1 MKLEQFQSAVTEV
14 REEYIEDLFDYIDDR
29 QKSLKT
35 KRRLRFLLIAAAMT
49 VLLALPCSLF
59 FALRKSD
66 PPPEE
71 EPAATVYIGLYP
83 SMEIGIDEDRNVL
96 TFSASE
102 DEKSLFANVDF
113 VGKPVQNA
121 VGDIVL
127 SSIESGHL
135 NDTDN
140 TVFLTVKS
148 KNEVFAVELCS
159 SLEASV
165 NAVMKEN
172 LPGGQ
177 VEAEVFDDQIR
188 SYIESQ
194 LGVGDHLGITFRR
207 SELVDAYIID
217 AYQNGKRYN
226 LLLEIRRDGD
236 SILYTPLYE
245 ETVDPDDGFS
255 ARFCTEI
262 AKNTKLARSAG
273 SVEVLDC
280 VRSKGMNAYIVT
292 LCIDGKTVAYKID
305 HGCISLMNS
314 GEE

>member
-1 MKLEQFQSAVTEV
+1 M
-14 REEYIEDLFDYIDDR
+14 
-29 QKSLKT
+29 
-35 KRRLRFLLIAAAMT
+35 
-49 VLLALPCSLF
+49 
-59 FALRKSD
+59 
-66 PPPEE
+66 
-71 EPAATVYIGLYP
+71 
-83 SMEIGIDEDRNVL
+83 
-96 TFSASE
+96 
-102 DEKSLFANVDF
+102 
-113 VGKPVQNA
+113 
-121 VGDIVL
+121 
-127 SSIESGHL
+127 
-135 NDTDN
+135 
-140 TVFLTVKS
+140 LTVKS
-148 KNEVFAVELCS
+148 KNEVFAGELCS